1 MMSASVLYDHPGPRA
16 RMRNRVLSVVFGL
29 LLVAGLYGIY
39 RAFDSTQQWT
49 WEKWQPFFETV
60 TVNGQTANF
69 WTDYALPGLLA
80 TLEAAATAMLLALAF
95 GLVFSVARLSEH
107 RWIRVPAGVVV
118 EFFRAV
124 PVLLMI
130 FFLSFG
136 GFWVFGTLIPPF
148 WSVVIG
154 LTLYNGSVL
163 AEAFRAGIRAVPRG
177 QSEAAYS
184 LGLTKGQVM
193 RMILIPQAARS
204 MLPVIV
210 SQLVVVLKDTA
221 LGYIVSYPELMLE
234 GSKGYAVFTNAVP
247 TFMVLALIYIVIN
260 GLLTLVAHLLERR
273 ANRLGVTNPATKAAT
288 AATAATGL
296 GGGGGGSGA

>member
-1 MMSASVLYDHPGPRA
+1 MSASVLYDHPGPRA
-16 RMRNRVLSVVFGL
+16 RTRNRVLSVVFGL
-29 LLVAGLYGIY
+29 LLLAGLYGIY
-39 RAFDSTQQWT
+39 RAFDSTEQWT
-49 WEKWQPFFETV
+49 WQKWQPFFETV

-80 TLEAAATAMLLALAF
+80 TLQAAAIAMLLALAF

-130 FFLSFG
+130 FFLSYG

-163 AEAFRAGIRAVPRG
+163 AEAFRAGIRAVPKG

-221 LGYIVSYPELMLE
+221 LGFIISYPELMLE
-234 GSKGYAVFTNAVP
+234 GSSKSSAVFANPVP

-260 GLLTLVAHLLERR
+260 ATLTLIAHLLERR
-273 ANRLGVTNPATKAAT
+273 ANRLGVTNTATKAT
-288 AATAATGL
+288 AATTAASGL
-296 GGGGGGSGA
+296 GGGALGA